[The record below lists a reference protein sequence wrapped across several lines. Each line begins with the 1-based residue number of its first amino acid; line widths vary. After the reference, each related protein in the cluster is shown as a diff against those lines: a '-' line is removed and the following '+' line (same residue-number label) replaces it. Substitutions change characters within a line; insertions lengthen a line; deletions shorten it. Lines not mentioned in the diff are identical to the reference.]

1 MSRSWTCAEW
11 WWKKREW
18 RMAGY
23 GIWRIWRNIMQ
34 LFLYKYLTPTLNVFL
49 YIKVM
54 FLSFISFI
62 ILCKPLGD
70 NRRRLQESDHRSSAW
85 FKTGRQRGL
94 LLHPLH
100 CRGWTKELQ
109 GMNKGAAEAQQ
120 RSCGGSARRLQ
131 RVSKKAFEDEE
142 ATSPALLVCLIV
154 DKDVGVND
162 NDNEYQQ

>member
-1 MSRSWTCAEW
+1 
-11 WWKKREW
+11 
-18 RMAGY
+18 
-23 GIWRIWRNIMQ
+23 MQ

-100 CRGWTKELQ
+100 AGDE
-109 GMNKGAAEAQQ
+109 Q
-120 RSCGGSARRLQ
+120 RSCGGSTKELQ
-131 RVSKKAFEDEE
+131 RLSKKAAE
-142 ATSPALLVCLIV
+142 
-154 DKDVGVND
+154 G
-162 NDNEYQQ
+162 QQESLRG